1 MNSKAIFLKI
11 VKLLEVLIHLP
22 RFLQSITIEEKNAFL
37 KNAFLIFHIESKNVA
52 NSFLVC
58 MFSYWWGY
66 TTEKNPCDRP

>member
-37 KNAFLIFHIESKNVA
+37 KTAFLIFHIESKNVT
-52 NSFLVC
+52 NNFLIC